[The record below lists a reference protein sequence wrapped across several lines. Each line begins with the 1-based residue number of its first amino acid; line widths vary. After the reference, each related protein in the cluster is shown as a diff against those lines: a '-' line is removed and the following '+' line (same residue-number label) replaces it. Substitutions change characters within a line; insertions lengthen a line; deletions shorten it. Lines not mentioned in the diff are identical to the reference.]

1 MAIPFYN
8 EEDQAIYEGG
18 DHFITQEPY
27 RGAYQ
32 NIFQTGA
39 VSQTPGITGTQAASP
54 YIWPPQ
60 GGGGDFKGGGKY
72 GHLDMS
78 KTKDFVKNVY
88 VDQGPKKGWQKQTV
102 TGYYDTNTGG
112 WKTID
117 NRNINHAGLE
127 VPGLFTGLMNKIS
140 GKQFGVPQVGDIQG
154 TFTKDPSGDIEEEEA
169 IYNAAIHR
177 NRVNKIIRTGIYK
190 DDYITRGPRGDGVPD
205 DGTTGGVITRG
216 SFTGDHPDA
225 PTLPPEQGGWH
236 PGVGGA
242 DSGSGSGNIGGAG
255 GSVPPS
261 MRAQG
266 GLIGYFD
273 GGIARLL

>member
-177 NRVNKIIRTGIYK
+177 NRVNKIIRTGIYR
-190 DDYITRGPRGDGVPD
+190 DDYVPKGPRGDGVPG
-205 DGTTGGVITRG
+205 DGTTGGTEFHDPRTAPAHGTRMQEI
-216 SFTGDHPDA
+216 
-225 PTLPPEQGGWH
+225 LPIENTWIIFPGWLSH
-236 PGVGGA
+236 K
-242 DSGSGSGNIGGAG
+242 
-255 GSVPPS
+255 SVQLPLEEP
-261 MRAQG
+261 RYVVAAN
-266 GLIGYFD
+266 LYVKINN
-273 GGIARLL
+273 